1 MHSGRARKLAEAQWA
16 SGPSDG
22 VEVEMETRGACGA
35 GATRPGTG
43 ACIGATVIG
52 AALPGGGRTCGAGAG
67 RGRTGGGVG
76 TTALAVPAG
85 TKAGTKA
92 GAAGVG
98 GVEAGSCAADDAGAG
113 ALAG

>member
-22 VEVEMETRGACGA
+22 AEVAMETRGACGA
-35 GATRPGTG
+35 GAIGAGTG

-52 AALPGGGRTCGAGAG
+52 AALLGGGRTCGAGAG
-67 RGRTGGGVG
+67 RGRMVDGAGN
-76 TTALAVPAG
+76 TALAVPAG

-92 GAAGVG
+92 GAAGAA
-98 GVEAGSCAADDAGAG
+98 EAGSCAAEAAETG